1 MKMAPV
7 NKLFHIIQK
16 RFISVEKSE
25 LSTFSLKEQKQLNID
40 KFCLLFNE
48 NCKKLKV
55 EYYFYVLSS

>member
-25 LSTFSLKEQKQLNID
+25 LSTFSLKQQEAT
-40 KFCLLFNE
+40 
-48 NCKKLKV
+48 
-55 EYYFYVLSS
+55 EYWQILSLV

>member
-25 LSTFSLKEQKQLNID
+25 LSKFSLKQQEQLNID

-48 NCKKLKV
+48 NCK
-55 EYYFYVLSS
+55 S